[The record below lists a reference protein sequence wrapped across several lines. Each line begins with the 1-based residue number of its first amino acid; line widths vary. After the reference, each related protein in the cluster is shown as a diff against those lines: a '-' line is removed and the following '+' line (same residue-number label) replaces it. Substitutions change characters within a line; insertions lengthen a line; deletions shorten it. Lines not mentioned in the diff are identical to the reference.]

1 MNGKAISVTVLYLKP
16 GFEKLLLPEL
26 APIIDATRLLS
37 GCLSFD
43 LYRLCED
50 RYTLVLH
57 ETWETHEA
65 EQGYALGPLK
75 TELTRLL
82 SRALLQPMRTWD
94 VEEVC
99 GFRP

>member
-1 MNGKAISVTVLYLKP
+1 MNGKATSVTVLYLKP
-16 GFEKLLLPEL
+16 GLEELLLPEL
-26 APIIDATRLLS
+26 APIVEATRQIS

-43 LYRLCED
+43 LYRLCTD

-57 ETWETHEA
+57 ETWETREA
-65 EQGYALGPLK
+65 EQGYALSPLK

-82 SRALLQPMRTWD
+82 TRVLAQPMRTWD

-99 GFRP
+99 

>member
-1 MNGKAISVTVLYLKP
+1 MKGKVISVTALYLKP
-16 GFEKLLLPEL
+16 GIEEVLLPEL
-26 APIIDATRLLS
+26 APIIDATRQLS

-50 RYTLVLH
+50 RHTLVLH

-65 EQGYALGPLK
+65 EHGYALSPLK
-75 TELTRLL
+75 SELTRLL
-82 SRALLQPMRTWD
+82 ARVLVQPMRTWE

-99 GFRP
+99 